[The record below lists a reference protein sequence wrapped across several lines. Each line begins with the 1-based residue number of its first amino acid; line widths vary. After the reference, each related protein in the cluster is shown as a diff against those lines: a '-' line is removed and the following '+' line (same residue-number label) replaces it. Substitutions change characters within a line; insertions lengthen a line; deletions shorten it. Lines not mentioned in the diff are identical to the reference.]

1 MKRIELKFLT
11 DNSHFKNNRSEIFFL
26 HPTRVIKNI
35 YFDTETLSYY
45 RLSEEGVTPRLKVR
59 LRSFDNSNIQNL
71 EIKYTLPSV
80 RDKVSISNF
89 EYNKNNLNSTL
100 RQFNINKL
108 IKPTVKVTYTRDY
121 LKCKFGRLTYDYNI
135 YYEKINNN
143 FDAVSKKFFE
153 NNNVIELKTNNLHL
167 NKQEVFNFIN
177 IYESRNSKYCNA
189 IEKIYFNNN

>member
-11 DNSHFKNNRSEIFFL
+11 DNSYLKKNRSNFFSL
-26 HPTRVIKNI
+26 HPPRVIKNI
-35 YFDTETLSYY
+35 YFDTEILSYY

-59 LRSFDNSNIQNL
+59 LRSYDNSNIQNL
-71 EIKYTLPSV
+71 EIKYTFATA

-89 EYNKNNLNSTL
+89 EHNKNNLNSTL

-108 IKPTVKVTYTRDY
+108 LKPTVKVTYTRDY
-121 LKCKFGRLTYDYNI
+121 FKCKYGRLTYDYNI

-167 NKQEVFNFIN
+167 NKQEVFNFVN